1 MKEGLVPG
9 LRYTGT
15 YVTTLDMRARQLAAD
30 VLSTPAMIGLME
42 RTSVEL
48 ATPYLEEH
56 EQTVGTHVDVRHRA
70 ATRIGQ
76 SITVTAE
83 LLECAG
89 NKLRF
94 AVTAVNDQGVKIGE
108 GIHRRA
114 VIRNNQF
121 GQKPAD

>member
-9 LRYTGT
+9 VRYTGT
-15 YVTTLDMRARQLAAD
+15 YVTTLDMRARQLDAD

-48 ATPYLEEH
+48 TTPYLEEH
-56 EQTVGTHVDVRHRA
+56 EQTVGTHIDVRHRA
-70 ATRIGQ
+70 PTRIGQ
-76 SITVTAE
+76 SISITAE

-94 AVTAVNDQGVKIGE
+94 AVRAVNDEGVTIGE
-108 GIHRRA
+108 GTHRRA
-114 VIRNNQF
+114 VINTNRF
-121 GQKPAD
+121 GRQS

>member
-1 MKEGLVPG
+1 MKQGLVPG

-15 YVTTLDMRARQLAAD
+15 YVTTPDMRARQLSSD

-48 ATPYLEEH
+48 TTPYLEDD

-70 ATRIGQ
+70 PTRIGQ
-76 SITVTAE
+76 TVVVTAE
-83 LLECAG
+83 LLQCEG

-94 AVTAVNDQGVKIGE
+94 SVTALNDQGVKIGE
-108 GIHRRA
+108 GTHRRA
-114 VIRNNQF
+114 VINTNHFAR
-121 GQKPAD
+121 KS

>member
-9 LRYTGT
+9 LRHTDS

-42 RTSVEL
+42 KTSVEL
-48 ATPYLEEH
+48 VTPYLEDN

-70 ATRIGQ
+70 PTRIGQ
-76 SITVTAE
+76 TILVTAE
-83 LLECAG
+83 LLSCEG

-94 AVTAVNDQGVKIGE
+94 AVSATNDQGIKIGE
-108 GIHRRA
+108 GTHRRA
-114 VIRNNQF
+114 VINTDQF
-121 GQKPAD
+121 ARKS

>member
-9 LRYTGT
+9 LRCTGT

-42 RTSVEL
+42 KTSVEL
-48 ATPYLEEH
+48 AAPYLEDH

-70 ATRIGQ
+70 PTRIGQ
-76 SITVTAE
+76 TIVVTAE
-83 LLECAG
+83 LLTCEG

-94 AVTAVNDQGVKIGE
+94 AVTATNDQGIKIGE
-108 GIHRRA
+108 GTHRRA
-114 VIRNNQF
+114 VINTNQF
-121 GQKPAD
+121 ARR